1 MGPTIFDLLYGIGTV
16 AGGAIGARVGF
27 EWFGYPGGVVG
38 CVLGAAL
45 GYFAGNT
52 FYRLLNH
59 ATKRR
64 VRSKSSAELRAEL
77 VRDYI
82 PGTYVS
88 SLIISVLLDR
98 GEPVEDF
105 REYIFRQLHSE
116 NVTWRTA
123 GLYNLALCYPDLAAR
138 LAGFNAF
145 QPTKEDLER
154 LKEIESA
161 PADG

>member
-38 CVLGAAL
+38 CVLGAAIGFL
-45 GYFAGNT
+45 VGYV
-52 FYRLLNH
+52 FYLFPNQLLE
-59 ATKRR
+59 RR
-64 VRSKSSAELRAEL
+64 VRSKSSAELRAQL
-77 VRDYI
+77 VGDYI

-88 SLIISVLLDR
+88 SLIISVLLER
-98 GEPVEDF
+98 GEPVGDF

-116 NVTWRTA
+116 NVTWRKA
-123 GLYNLALCYPDLAAR
+123 GLHNLALCYPNLAAK
-138 LAGFNAF
+138 LVGFDAF
-145 QPTKEDLER
+145 QPTKEDLKR